1 MFAARIRVPESA
13 FNTIDSYAPSSRLRS
28 LIVCA
33 AHFLVT
39 KSKEGFPGDAN
50 AFTFNRETG
59 HCRLG
64 SVSFPVEE
72 LPETGLSVY
81 GIRKWDLNS

>member
-1 MFAARIRVPESA
+1 MFVARIRVPESA
-13 FNTIDSYAPSSRLRS
+13 FNAIDSYTPSSRLRS

-50 AFTFNRETG
+50 AFSFNNETG

-64 SVSFPVEE
+64 SVSFPVVE

-81 GIRKWDLNS
+81 GIRKLDIYS